1 VRAASDAAR
10 VAGARRYKPYPAYK
24 DSGVEW
30 LGEIPAGWEVKP
42 LKALM
47 SRNDAG
53 VWGEDFDDE
62 GVIVL
67 RSTEQTVDGKWK
79 IDDPARRKL
88 SIREASAARL
98 ALGDLVVTKSSG
110 SELHIG
116 KTSIVDERVAGLG
129 CCFSNFMQRLRMAPP
144 NTPQLHWYLLNCPVA
159 REQLVFLS
167 STTTGLGNLNG
178 SILGAIRVPVA
189 TQSEQRA
196 IAAFLDRE
204 TARID
209 ALVAKKERL
218 IALLQEQRT
227 ALITRAVTKGLDP
240 TVPMKDSG
248 VEWLG
253 EIPAHWDLVPSTWL
267 LTESKQRALDGD
279 EQLSATQKYG
289 VIPQAEFERLEGRQV
304 VHAFM
309 HLDQRKHVEVD
320 DFVMSMRSFEGGL
333 ERVRARGCVRS
344 SYGVLR
350 AASGVHVGFFSHLLK
365 SSAYIQS
372 LRATSNFIR
381 DGQDLSFR
389 NFRLVKL
396 PSIPTG
402 EQRAIAAFL
411 DRETARIDALVAKVR
426 DAIERL
432 KELRTALIS
441 AAVTGKIDVR
451 EEVAA

>member
-1 VRAASDAAR
+1 
-10 VAGARRYKPYPAYK
+10 
-24 DSGVEW
+24 
-30 LGEIPAGWEVKP
+30 
-42 LKALM
+42 
-47 SRNDAG
+47 
-53 VWGEDFDDE
+53 
-62 GVIVL
+62 
-67 RSTEQTVDGKWK
+67 
-79 IDDPARRKL
+79 
-88 SIREASAARL
+88 
-98 ALGDLVVTKSSG
+98 
-110 SELHIG
+110 
-116 KTSIVDERVAGLG
+116 
-129 CCFSNFMQRLRMAPP
+129 MQRLRMAPP

-253 EIPAHWDLVPSTWL
+253 EIPAHWGVRAVWTLFSMGRGRVISHEEIHTHQGPYPVYSSQTENDGVMGHISTHDFDGAYLTWTTDGAKAGTVFARSGRFNCTNVCGTLKARIPSQLDLGFMRDALNVATGWFVRHDINPKLMNNVMARIRVQVPP
-267 LTESKQRALDGD
+267 GD
-279 EQLSATQKYG
+279 EQHS
-289 VIPQAEFERLEGRQV
+289 
-304 VHAFM
+304 
-309 HLDQRKHVEVD
+309 
-320 DFVMSMRSFEGGL
+320 
-333 ERVRARGCVRS
+333 
-344 SYGVLR
+344 
-350 AASGVHVGFFSHLLK
+350 
-365 SSAYIQS
+365 
-372 LRATSNFIR
+372 
-381 DGQDLSFR
+381 
-389 NFRLVKL
+389 
-396 PSIPTG
+396 
-402 EQRAIAAFL
+402 IAAFL

-426 DAIERL
+426 NAIDRL